1 MLKGREWVKLLKK
14 NTKKLLQFL
23 KSKDFFVKFI
33 CFILAIVSIL
43 IFIIPFQISKRNNL
57 TPTHEE
63 TEIAELI
70 PIPDVDVSI
79 ETTTIVE
86 STTGAQETQTIQQE
100 IITETTTKYI
110 PPIAETTT
118 TITKP
123 VINTNGTFQL
133 TEEERRIVECMVMG
147 ESGGEIYK
155 GQVLVAQCILNAC
168 LKERRQPSDIRRI
181 YQYAGWHSNPS
192 ESVKKAVS
200 AVFDQGYKVTTEP
213 ILYFYAP
220 NLCNGAWHETQ
231 RFIIEVGA
239 HRFFAQW

>member
-1 MLKGREWVKLLKK
+1 MLKGREWVKKLYENMGILFKKINFRDLLIR
-14 NTKKLLQFL
+14 
-23 KSKDFFVKFI
+23 FF
-33 CFILAIVSIL
+33 CTSLAIVSIL

-100 IITETTTKYI
+100 NITETTTKYN
-110 PPIAETTT
+110 PPITETTN

-133 TEEERRIVECMVMG
+133 TNEERRIVECIVMG

-168 LKERRQPSDIRRI
+168 LKEKRQPSDIRRI

-231 RFIIEVGA
+231 RFVIEVGA

>member
-1 MLKGREWVKLLKK
+1 MLKGREWVKKLYENMGILFKKINFRDLLIR
-14 NTKKLLQFL
+14 
-23 KSKDFFVKFI
+23 FF
-33 CFILAIVSIL
+33 CTSLAIVSIL
-43 IFIIPFQISKRNNL
+43 IFIIPFQTSKRNNL

-110 PPIAETTT
+110 PPITENTTI
-118 TITKP
+118 ITKP

-133 TEEERRIVECMVMG
+133 TEEERRIVECVVMG

-181 YQYAGWHSNPS
+181 YQYAGWHNNPS

-220 NLCNGAWHETQ
+220 NLCNGVWHETQ